1 VDCQWYLNII
11 DDILIIKGRKDMSED
26 RTIEL
31 VVQELQ
37 NRIGQITSEYETR
50 LALLKAQATQELQQK
65 DAQIQELLTPQNP
78 EDKKY

>member
-1 VDCQWYLNII
+1 
-11 DDILIIKGRKDMSED
+11 MSED